1 MRLMIGVWG
10 VLLAALAAPAHS
22 AQAWR
27 EPTTGMEFVA
37 IAKGCF
43 QMGLPDKA
51 FLDQGGDVFMKRLRT
66 EMPQHE
72 VCLDAYWLG
81 RYEVQESEWQKVM
94 GSRPQSG
101 PPNAPVTG
109 VTWDEAQ
116 AFARRLTELAGG
128 SALFRLPTEAQWE
141 HACRAG
147 APVPSVTLPNNDELI
162 DKAWF
167 AGPIA
172 PNTNE
177 RLKTVQP
184 VGRKAANAFGLHDML
199 GNVWEWVLDDYH
211 PDAYAQH
218 SLFNPVVADAQRK
231 RVIRG
236 GGRRTGRHL
245 IRCETRG
252 WMPTQDT
259 QDTVGLRLVRIR

>member
-10 VLLAALAAPAHS
+10 VLLAALAAPAY
-22 AQAWR
+22 AAETWR
-27 EPTTGMEFVA
+27 EPNTGMEFVA

-51 FLDQGGDVFMKRLRT
+51 FLSEGGGLFMKRLRT

-72 VCLDAYWLG
+72 VCLDAFWLG

-94 GSRPQSG
+94 GPRPQAG

-109 VTWDEAQ
+109 VTWEEAQ
-116 AFARRLTELAGG
+116 AFARLLNELSGG
-128 SALFRLPTEAQWE
+128 SAFFRLPTEAQWE
-141 HACRAG
+141 HACRAN
-147 APVPSVTLPNNDELI
+147 APALSVTLPEYDELT
-162 DKAWF
+162 DRAWF
-167 AGPIA
+167 SSPLK
-172 PNTNE
+172 PNSGD
-177 RLKTVQP
+177 RLRAVQP

-199 GNVWEWVLDDYH
+199 GNVWEWAQDDYR

-218 SLFNPVVADAQRK
+218 SLFNPVVADAQK
-231 RVIRG
+231 TRVIRG
-236 GGRRTGRHL
+236 GGLRTDRRM

-252 WMPTQDT
+252 WLPTQDT